1 VFPASRFGRVGCGM
15 TAPLATTP
23 QPQDGMPPGACSRPR
38 PYRAAEG
45 PSRST
50 LWGIDRNRMVGW
62 IRPSSMVDVQ
72 AMIPPPMSRPMPS
85 TPEPR
90 YDLSAKDVAERFFAR
105 RRKAKWVTYNV
116 PGSRLFSARTR
127 LWSGALVAQWLQSDG
142 STAAPANAKAKK
154 PARGAGVNPQY
165 RRSSYD
171 D

>member
-1 VFPASRFGRVGCGM
+1 
-15 TAPLATTP
+15 
-23 QPQDGMPPGACSRPR
+23 
-38 PYRAAEG
+38 
-45 PSRST
+45 
-50 LWGIDRNRMVGW
+50 MVAKKVLVLH
-62 IRPSSMVDVQ
+62 R
-72 AMIPPPMSRPMPS
+72 PMSNAMPS
-85 TPEPR
+85 TPEPT

-127 LWSGALVAQWLQSDG
+127 LWSSALVAQWMQSEG
-142 STAAPANAKAKK
+142 STGAPANAKAKK